1 MLRQTFS
8 VGHTKPNT
16 KIHVFLYTEERIVRQ
31 HKRPSLHAF
40 SAEIEQRN
48 LGRYKRFSGFQFLCQ
63 LFRKLRPR
71 RSFLLRQVLP
81 RTASQGRNQLAE
93 RAGHGKHIGQ
103 AGIGDI
109 HVRNSLKENLTG
121 VFPVFLPNQL
131 RTGRHIN
138 AGNASLNEIHH
149 HDAGGRIG
157 RTQRQV
163 KHIDKLRVVLLHH
176 EIHFPDIIAHLI
188 GENQPD
194 NRSNIGI

>member
-1 MLRQTFS
+1 MREGIKHAVHLITPAEALGIGKTLRQTFS
-8 VGHTKPNT
+8 VGRTKPNT

-121 VFPVFLPNQL
+121 VFP
-131 RTGRHIN
+131 G
-138 AGNASLNEIHH
+138 
-149 HDAGGRIG
+149 
-157 RTQRQV
+157 
-163 KHIDKLRVVLLHH
+163 
-176 EIHFPDIIAHLI
+176 FPAQSVSYRPAHKRR
-188 GENQPD
+188 ECFP
-194 NRSNIGI
+194 